1 MGRSHCTKPIRIWIL
16 GACICATLFL
26 ALSCKYE
33 NWAMKTYKDYRLK
46 SENTT
51 YFGLW
56 KHCLD
61 TRAPAVNNKEQP
73 MMSECW
79 NFGTSSEMTGI
90 YGTPGFIKLT
100 RGFLVLMIVL
110 MGLASLVTC
119 FIMFT
124 SDRPLL
130 LYSTPITLASTIVGI
145 IILGI
150 FLGKMLNNDM
160 YKDYDMAWSFYY
172 YLIGWFFTLSAFC
185 VAMTDKPEHKY

>member
-33 NWAMKTYKDYRLK
+33 NWAMKTYKDYGLK

-61 TRAPAVNNKEQP
+61 TKAPAVNNKEQP

-79 NFGTSSEMTGI
+79 DFGTSSEMTGI
-90 YGTPGFIKLT
+90 YGTPGNKLYSILHDT
-100 RGFLVLMIVL
+100 TSFLVSKIREF
-110 MGLASLVTC
+110 GG
-119 FIMFT
+119 
-124 SDRPLL
+124 R
-130 LYSTPITLASTIVGI
+130 
-145 IILGI
+145 
-150 FLGKMLNNDM
+150 
-160 YKDYDMAWSFYY
+160 
-172 YLIGWFFTLSAFC
+172 
-185 VAMTDKPEHKY
+185 H